1 MKIRLL
7 PNSLKKKLLF
17 FLLLVTVII
26 WGLTAFISYKES
38 QNEVTK
44 LFKAE
49 LAQSAGVLH
58 AFVESMLHEGSLSE
72 HWDVDH
78 TSNLLHTHELTYQY
92 AGKIAFQLWSVED
105 GLILR
110 SESAPKFAL
119 SQLRNGYS
127 LTTIDEHRWYVFS
140 IANHNGEYIIH
151 VGQREDVREAIT
163 IDIARQL
170 MQNFLLGLPVLGI
183 AIWIIVSHTLSPISH
198 LKEQLSKREAGY
210 LESLPLNGLP
220 EEILPLVEELNTLFS
235 QLEQAFENERNFTSD
250 ASHELRTPL
259 AGLLT
264 QIQVAQKAKDET
276 MRAQA
281 LAKAQQAVLRMTRM
295 VQQLLTLSRVQNQNE
310 NLTRIA
316 IDINR
321 EIISVI
327 SEIES
332 MARNKN
338 IDIEFQSGETLTI
351 SGNMQLIN
359 IMVRNLIENAVKYS
373 PLNGKVK
380 IRTLREKNK
389 VWFSVEDN
397 GPGIDEQD
405 YDRLTQ
411 RFYRCVET
419 ANSAEGCGLGLSI
432 VQRIAAIH
440 EAEIHFSRSSMGGLM
455 VLVVFDLPIIRPVA
469 INRRKS
475 YFFRKKSQL

>member
-1 MKIRLL
+1 MKFRLL

-17 FLLLVTVII
+17 YLLLVTVAT
-26 WGLTAFISYKES
+26 WGFTAFVSYKES
-38 QNEVTK
+38 QHEVAK

-110 SESAPKFAL
+110 SDSAPKFPL

-127 LTTIDEHRWYVFS
+127 LTTIDGHRWYVFS

-170 MQNFLLGLPVLGI
+170 MQNFLIGLPVLGV
-183 AIWIIVSHTLSPISH
+183 AIWLIVSHTLSPIEH
-198 LKEQLSKREAGY
+198 LTDQLSKREAGY
-210 LESLPLNGLP
+210 LESLPVSGLP
-220 EEILPLVEELNTLFS
+220 EEIIPVVEELNTLFA

-264 QIQVAQKAKDET
+264 QIQVAQKTQDDNT
-276 MRAQA
+276 RVQA

-316 IDINR
+316 IDIDR
-321 EIISVI
+321 EIIGVI
-327 SEIES
+327 SEIEPL
-332 MARNKN
+332 AHKKN
-338 IDIEFQSGETLTI
+338 IDIEFQSVESWSIT
-351 SGNMQLIN
+351 GNIQLIN
-359 IMVRNLIENAVKYS
+359 VLLRNLIENAVKYS
-373 PLNGKVK
+373 PQEGKVK
-380 IRTLREKNK
+380 IRTIREKNQL
-389 VWFSVEDN
+389 WFSVEDN
-397 GPGIDEQD
+397 GPGIDEEE
-405 YDRLTQ
+405 YDRLLQ

-432 VQRIAAIH
+432 VHRIASIH
-440 EAEIHFSRSSMGGLM
+440 EAEIHFSRSKLGGLM
-455 VLVVFDLPIIRPVA
+455 VLVVFNLPVVRPVTK
-469 INRRKS
+469 NQRKAH
-475 YFFRKKSQL
+475 FFYKK